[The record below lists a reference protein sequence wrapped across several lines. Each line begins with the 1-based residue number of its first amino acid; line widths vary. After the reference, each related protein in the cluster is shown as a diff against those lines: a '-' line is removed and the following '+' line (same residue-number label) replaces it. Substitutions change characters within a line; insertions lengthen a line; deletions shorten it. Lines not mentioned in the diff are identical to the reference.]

1 MILINARFALINIII
16 NLSEKINWSLNFMFM
31 RRIADTDINNRIRI
45 CTFIRRCCDQIS
57 GRVEIV
63 VAHQKN
69 DETMPIILTAYNVR
83 LKIAPGVLCALPTVH
98 SILQE
103 IPPFLYLGYIYLGIK
118 DEFLRFIFPI
128 QGSNFSTENLEI
140 RYIDI

>member
-1 MILINARFALINIII
+1 
-16 NLSEKINWSLNFMFM
+16 MFM
-31 RRIADTDINNRIRI
+31 RRVTDTDINNRIRI
-45 CTFIRRCCDQIS
+45 CTFVRRCCDQTS

-69 DETMPIILTAYNVR
+69 DETMPTILTAYNAK
-83 LKIAPGVLCALPTVH
+83 LKIAPGVLCALPTVD

-103 IPPFLYLGYIYLGIK
+103 IPHFLYSGYIYLGIK

-128 QGSNFSTENLEI
+128 QGSNFSTENLDI
-140 RYIDI
+140 RYTDI